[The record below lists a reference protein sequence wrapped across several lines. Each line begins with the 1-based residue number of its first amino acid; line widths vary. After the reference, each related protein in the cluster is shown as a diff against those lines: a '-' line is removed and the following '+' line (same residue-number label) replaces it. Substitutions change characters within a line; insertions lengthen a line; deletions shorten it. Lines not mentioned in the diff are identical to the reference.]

1 VRSGLPGLS
10 LLAAVALVSCGDTT
24 VDTGKDETVI
34 RRAVT
39 QQVGA
44 RVASVACPEGV
55 KARKAATFTC
65 VVTGRDGSK
74 GNAVVRVKDDNGTT
88 QFSAPF
94 LHVREV
100 EAVMADQLRKRTEA
114 RVTFACQEIV
124 VVRKGGRF
132 RCRATSDGRSGS
144 VVVRFI
150 DDAGHFRFRPP
161 TLR

>member
-1 VRSGLPGLS
+1 MRPWHASLP
-10 LLAAVALVSCGDTT
+10 LLAAVALVACGDAT
-24 VDTGKDETVI
+24 VDTGKAETLI

-44 RVASVACPEGV
+44 RVASVRCPEGV
-55 KARKAATFTC
+55 KAKQAVTFTC

-74 GNAVVRVKDDNGTT
+74 GNAVVRVKDDNRAM
-88 QFSAPF
+88 QVSAPF
-94 LHVREV
+94 LHVREL
-100 EAVMADQLRKRTEA
+100 ESVMADRLRTRTKVRA
-114 RVTFACQEIV
+114 IFACQEIII
-124 VVRKGGRF
+124 VRKDGRF

-161 TLR
+161 KLR

>member
-24 VDTGKDETVI
+24 IDTGKDETVI

-39 QQVGA
+39 QQAGA

-55 KARKAATFTC
+55 KARKDVTFTC

-74 GNAVVRVKDDNGTT
+74 GDAVVRVKDDDGTT
-88 QFSAPF
+88 RFSAPF
-94 LHVREV
+94 LHMRDV
-100 EAVMADQLRKRTEA
+100 EAVMADQLRKRTKV
-114 RVTFACQEIV
+114 RVTIACQEIV

-132 RCRATSDGRSGS
+132 RCRATSDGRSGV
-144 VVVRFI
+144 VVVRFV

-161 TLR
+161 ELR